1 LDYCSFNNKTIEVTP
16 MVDFSKLIAHT
27 KGQNGKD
34 DFLIDHLKDVA
45 VMARSSAEKFGCGA
59 IAHCLGLLH
68 DLGKINPLFQSY
80 LKAMEENRSHPK
92 VPHAI
97 WGASF
102 IYYLLWCKNQK
113 DAWKEFALPL
123 YGHHAGLQAHGLA
136 SQKFSR
142 FLREK
147 SSDLQS
153 MISAWTE
160 LQQCFT
166 TESPAFSVAN
176 NTHREMRIRMVF
188 SALVDADYIATEKH
202 FEPQKASNRGKWPDL
217 PELWER
223 FRQDQDKLLKKAEAN
238 PTKVNRIRREVYDSC
253 LDAAKMKPGVF
264 KLTVPTGGGK
274 TRSGLAFALQHS
286 IQNKNVFD
294 RIIVALPYTS
304 IIDQTASEY
313 RKILEKEGE
322 CVIEHHSQIDVPDEK
337 EEQSLKHMY
346 YRLATENWD
355 APLIVTTTVQ
365 LFESLFTNKP
375 GRARKLHNIAKSVLI
390 LDEVQT
396 LPPQLLKP
404 TLDVLR
410 DLVDHY
416 GVSLILSTATQPAFD
431 NTPYLKPFQDIETKE
446 IVPGYARHFKMLQRV
461 NYEFLPEPLDWS
473 ELAEEIKNMSQVMVV
488 LNTRK
493 DALALIDA
501 MGETPHIYHLST
513 LLCGRHRKDKL
524 KEIRSRL
531 VDVQPVRLISTQV
544 VEAGVD
550 IDFPVVYRAL
560 GPLDRIVQAAGRCN
574 REWQDSKK
582 LGQVVIFQPEEGGIP
597 RGAYLIGKTEA
608 QAMLQKYGPNEL
620 HNPEIF
626 MEYFQRL
633 FSDLSEKLDEKGIQD
648 LRMDLNYPEVSKRY
662 RIIPKN
668 TVPVVVNYQD
678 ALSILNEWERDTSRR
693 NWRRLQPYVVNIYR
707 WQIEKFR
714 DWLHPLQEDILFQWV
729 GKYDDVR
736 GISNEAVDPADL
748 IVSNE

>member
-1 LDYCSFNNKTIEVTP
+1 MF
-16 MVDFSKLIAHT
+16 DFSKLLAHT
-27 KGQNGKD
+27 KSRGGKED
-34 DFLIDHLKDVA
+34 LLIDHLTKVA
-45 VMARSSAEKFGCGA
+45 EVAESFAEKFDCGA
-59 IAHCLGLLH
+59 LAYSLGLLH

-80 LKAMEENRSHPK
+80 LDAMEENRSHSK

-97 WGASF
+97 WGAAF
-102 IYYLLWCKNQK
+102 IYYLLWSKNHK
-113 DAWKEFALPL
+113 DAWKEFALPV

-142 FLREK
+142 FLKNDVSTVE
-147 SSDLQS
+147 L
-153 MISAWTE
+153 MVSAWTE
-160 LQQCFT
+160 LQQRFSP
-166 TESPAFSVAN
+166 ESPSFSITN

-188 SALVDADYIATEKH
+188 SALVDADYLATEQH
-202 FEPQKASNRGKWPDL
+202 FDLQKASNRGEWPTL

-223 FRQDQDKLLKKAEAN
+223 FRKDQDKLLKKAATN
-238 PTKVNRIRREVYDSC
+238 LTKVNRIRREVYNSC
-253 LDAAKMKPGVF
+253 LFAAKRKPGVF

-274 TRSGLAFALQHS
+274 TRSGLAFALQHA
-286 IQNKNVFD
+286 IHNKNVFD
-294 RIIVALPYTS
+294 RIIVVLPYTS

-322 CVIEHHSQIDVPDEK
+322 CVLEHHSQVDVPDDTEEK
-337 EEQSLKHMY
+337 NPKHLR

-365 LFESLFTNKP
+365 FFESLFTNKP
-375 GRARKLHNIAKSVLI
+375 SRARKLHNIAKSVLI

-404 TLDVLR
+404 TLDALR

-416 GVSLILSTATQPAFD
+416 DVSLVLSTATQPAFD
-431 NTPYLKPFQDIETKE
+431 NTPYLKSFQDIDVKE
-446 IVPGYARHFKMLQRV
+446 IVPDYPRHFAALQRV
-461 NYEFLPEPLDWS
+461 NYEFRPDPLDWS
-473 ELAEEIKNMSQVMVV
+473 DLAEEINNLRQVMVV

-524 KEIRSRL
+524 REIRSRL
-531 VDVQPVRLISTQV
+531 DGGQPVRLISTQV

-550 IDFPVVYRAL
+550 LDFPVVYRAL

-608 QAMLQKYGPNEL
+608 QAMLQKYSPNEL

-626 MEYFQRL
+626 VEYFQRL

-648 LRMDLNYPEVSKRY
+648 LRIDLNYPEVSKRY
-662 RIIPKN
+662 RLIPKN

-678 ALSILNEWERDTSRR
+678 ALSILNKWERETSRR
-693 NWRRLQPYVVNIYR
+693 NWRRLQSYVVNIYR
-707 WQIEKFR
+707 WQIGRFR
-714 DWLHPLQEDILFQWV
+714 DWLYPLQEDILFQWV
-729 GKYDDVR
+729 GKYDDMR

>member
-1 LDYCSFNNKTIEVTP
+1 

-27 KGQNGKD
+27 QGQDGKED
-34 DFLIDHLKDVA
+34 HLIDHLRDVA
-45 VMARSSAEKFGCGA
+45 VMARSFAEKFNCGA
-59 IAHCLGLLH
+59 LAFWLGLLH

-80 LKAMEENRSHPK
+80 LKSMEENRSHPK
-92 VPHAI
+92 APHAI

-102 IYYLLWCKNQK
+102 MYYLLWCKKQK
-113 DAWKEFALPL
+113 DAWKEFALPI
-123 YGHHAGLQAHGLA
+123 YGHHAGLQSHGLA
-136 SQKFSR
+136 SQKFSQ
-142 FLREK
+142 FLRDNPSK
-147 SSDLQS
+147 LQS
-153 MISAWTE
+153 MVSAWTE
-160 LQQCFT
+160 LQQRFT
-166 TESPAFSVAN
+166 PESPSFRIAN
-176 NTHREMRIRMVF
+176 DTRREMRVRMVF
-188 SALVDADYIATEKH
+188 SALVDADYLATENH
-202 FEPQKASNRGKWPDL
+202 FEPQKADNRGKWPEL
-217 PELWER
+217 SELWER
-223 FRQDQDKLLKKAEAN
+223 FRQDQDKLLKKAEAK
-238 PTKVNRIRREVYDSC
+238 PSEVNRIRREVYNSC
-253 LDAAKMKPGVF
+253 LDAAKSKPGVF

-274 TRSGLAFALQHS
+274 TRSGLAFALQHA
-286 IQNKNVFD
+286 IQNKNDFC

-313 RKILEKEGE
+313 SNILEKENE
-322 CVIEHHSQIDVPDEK
+322 CVLEHHSQMDVPDKK
-337 EEQSLKHMY
+337 EEQDPKHLR

-355 APLIVTTTVQ
+355 APVIVTTTVQ
-365 LFESLFTNKP
+365 LFESLFSNKP
-375 GRARKLHNIAKSVLI
+375 GRARKLHNIARSVLI

-404 TLDVLR
+404 TLGVLR

-416 GVSLILSTATQPAFD
+416 GVSLVLSTATQPAFD
-431 NTPYLKPFQDIETKE
+431 NTPYLKPFQNIEAKE
-446 IVPGYARHFKMLQRV
+446 IVPSYAQHFKMLKRV
-461 NYEFLPEPLDWS
+461 DYEFRPESLDWS
-473 ELAEEIKNMSQVMVV
+473 ELGEEIENLNQVMVV

-524 KEIRSRL
+524 YEIRKRL
-531 VDVQPVRLISTQV
+531 DDSQPVRLISTQV

-550 IDFPVVYRAL
+550 LDFPVVYRAL

-574 REWQDSKK
+574 REWRDSKK

-626 MEYFQRL
+626 VEYFQRL
-633 FSDLSEKLDEKGIQD
+633 FSDLNEKLDEKRIQD
-648 LRMDLNYPEVSKRY
+648 LRMDLNYPEASKRY
-662 RIIPKN
+662 RLIPNN

-707 WQIEKFR
+707 WQIERFR
-714 DWLHPLQEDILFQWV
+714 DWLHPLQEDTLFQWV
-729 GKYDDVR
+729 GKYHDVR
-736 GISNEAVDPADL
+736 GISNEAIDPADL

>member
-1 LDYCSFNNKTIEVTP
+1 

-34 DFLIDHLKDVA
+34 DFLTDHLKDVA
-45 VMARSSAEKFGCGA
+45 VMARSFAEKFDCGA
-59 IAHCLGLLH
+59 IAYWLGLLH
-68 DLGKINPLFQSY
+68 DLGKIHPLFQSY
-80 LKAMEENRSHPK
+80 LKAMEENRSHTK

-113 DAWKEFALPL
+113 DAWKEFALPV

-147 SSDLQS
+147 PSALQA

-160 LQQCFT
+160 LQQLFT
-166 TESPAFSVAN
+166 TESPVFSVAD

-223 FRQDQDKLLKKAEAN
+223 FRQDQGKLLKKAEAN

-253 LDAAKMKPGVF
+253 LDVAKMKPGVF

-274 TRSGLAFALQHS
+274 TRSGLAFALQHA
-286 IQNKNVFD
+286 IKNKNAFD

-337 EEQSLKHMY
+337 EEQSLKHMR

-396 LPPQLLKP
+396 LPSQLLKP

-410 DLVDHY
+410 DIVDHY
-416 GVSLILSTATQPAFD
+416 GVSLVLSTATQPAFHD
-431 NTPYLKPFQDIETKE
+431 TPYLKSFQGVEVKE
-446 IVPGYARHFKMLQRV
+446 IVPVYARHFAALKRV
-461 NYEFLPEPLDWS
+461 SYEFVKDPLDWS
-473 ELAEEIKNMSQVMVV
+473 QLADKIKNLPQVMVV

-501 MGETPHIYHLST
+501 MGETPYIYHLST

-574 REWQDSKK
+574 REWRDSKK

-714 DWLHPLQEDILFQWV
+714 DWLHPLQEDTLFQWV